1 MAPGTLTYLKWNSFT
16 KINGSKPLTIVTKS
30 AILCGS
36 RFLDPPLLLMQK
48 GCLIVS
54 GGTVK
59 EHREKIC
66 LITNIVPEFL
76 NYVLTIPFIMLYLL
90 GSFDFSFPKMF
101 LFERNLQELYN
112 SHSYFLCSFPDNP
125 IATNQCKSRIRHKFI
140 QKPEGRK
147 RCLRWSSQFT
157 FYLFF

>member
-1 MAPGTLTYLKWNSFT
+1 MS
-16 KINGSKPLTIVTKS
+16 
-30 AILCGS
+30 GS

-66 LITNIVPEFL
+66 LITNIVSEFL
-76 NYVLTIPFIMLYLL
+76 NYVLTIPFIMLNLL

-112 SHSYFLCSFPDNP
+112 SHSYFLCSFPDKP
-125 IATNQCKSRIRHKFI
+125 IATNQSKSRIRHKFV

-147 RCLRWSSQFT
+147 RCLR
-157 FYLFF
+157 